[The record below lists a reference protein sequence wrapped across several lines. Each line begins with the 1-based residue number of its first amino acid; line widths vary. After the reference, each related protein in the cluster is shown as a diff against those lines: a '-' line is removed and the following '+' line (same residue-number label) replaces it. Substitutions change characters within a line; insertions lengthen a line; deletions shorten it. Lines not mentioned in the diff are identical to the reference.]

1 MKIAHAAAERSTC
14 DRKHVGCVLVLENR
28 VIATGYN
35 GSVPGAPHCDDV
47 GHDMVDGH
55 CVRTIH
61 AEANAVLQAAKN
73 GVATKGSFAYVNT
86 FPCWRCFST
95 LVAAGVEKIF
105 YDAEY
110 RKDPRVERVAKELG
124 IDLVRL
130 DLAHDR
136 LERSLV
142 SLEFDR

>member
-47 GHDMVDGH
+47 GHDMQDGH

-61 AEANAVLQAAKN
+61 AEANAVLQAAKT
-73 GVATKGSFAYVNT
+73 GASTKGADAYVNT
-86 FPCWRCFST
+86 YPCWRCFT
-95 LVAAGVEKIF
+95 VLVAAGVLRIF

-110 RKDPRVERVAKELG
+110 RKDPRVEKHAEALG
-124 IDLVRL
+124 VVLVRL
-130 DLAHDR
+130 ELAR
-136 LERSLV
+136 
-142 SLEFDR
+142 